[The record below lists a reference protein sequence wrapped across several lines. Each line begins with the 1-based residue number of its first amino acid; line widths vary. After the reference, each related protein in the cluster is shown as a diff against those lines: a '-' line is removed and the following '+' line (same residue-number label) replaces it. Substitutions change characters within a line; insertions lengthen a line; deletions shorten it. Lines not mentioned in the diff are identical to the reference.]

1 MTTKSD
7 PQIWKTWWKNL
18 IQPSPTL
25 DSADERQQA
34 RLLSA
39 LLLTLIGLTAII
51 IPLWFWYA
59 LDFLT
64 APYIAAGILVMLV
77 AAYGLSRTRHY
88 RSGATL
94 LVLSILLTVIAVIL
108 TAPEPDAMRLLALQ
122 GLAVAAMVAIL
133 FLRRRFTLLVIG
145 ICLAI
150 MLPHFF
156 VPDLHFTIP
165 YAYLV
170 FFIII
175 TGLAAVTAA
184 LGEQYKRDLAAS
196 EERYR
201 ALFQQAHDA
210 VFILDLAGRHIEA
223 NQRAADLLGYT
234 LEEVQQL
241 SASDITA
248 EPAESEKM
256 LARLLAGE
264 YLPVFERLFRRQDG
278 SVVPVEIKAELVFN
292 SAGQPLHIQSVVRD
306 ISEHKAREQQLR
318 LQSAALEAAANA
330 IMITDCEGHIQWSNA
345 AYTRLTG
352 YAAAEA
358 QGKNPRELVRSGLHD
373 DAFYKEMW
381 DTILAGQIWQ
391 GKLINRRKDGTLY
404 TEEQTITPVT
414 GDTGTITHFVA
425 VKQDITERE
434 KAAAALR
441 QSEARQRALLTAM
454 PDLMFR
460 NHRDGTFLDYHAGNE
475 NQLAVPPEQF
485 LGHKTTDVLPPELA
499 QYHMYYIEQVL
510 RTGKQAIYEYTL
522 PVDGQTH
529 HFEARM
535 VPAGPDEVLSI
546 VRDITRQKRLQAQAL
561 ELVLEKER
569 ANLLRQFVQNASH
582 ELRTP
587 LSVINTDLY
596 LITRVND
603 EQKRRYYAERSQ
615 RQIMR
620 LTHLL
625 DMTLTMTK
633 LDSEVPFT
641 FRAVDINGMVEQLV
655 SGVVE
660 VFSDKGGDIQFT
672 ADPTL
677 PECRVDVNWLQ
688 EAIRHLI
695 DNAIRFTPAGGQI
708 KVSTRQQNQYAVIEV
723 RDNGI
728 GISEQT
734 LPHIFERFWRQDEAH
749 STPGFGL
756 GLSIVQKIIEMH
768 NGHIEVDSEVGQGSR
783 FRLLLPL
790 KRNKVKTNEH

>member
-7 PQIWKTWWKNL
+7 SQIWKTWWKNL
-18 IQPSPTL
+18 TQPSPTL

-39 LLLTLIGLTAII
+39 LLLTLISLTAVIT
-51 IPLWFWYA
+51 PLWFWHA

-64 APYIAAGILVMLV
+64 APYIAAGILLMLV
-77 AAYGLSRTRHY
+77 AAYGLSRTRYY
-88 RSGATL
+88 RSGAIL

-108 TAPEPDAMRLLALQ
+108 TAPGPDAMRLLALQ
-122 GLAVAAMVAIL
+122 GLAVAVMVAIL
-133 FLRRRFTLLVIG
+133 FLRRRFTLLIVG
-145 ICLAI
+145 LCLAV

-175 TGLAAVTAA
+175 SGLAAVTAA
-184 LGEQYKRDLAAS
+184 LGEQYKRELVAS

-201 ALFQQAHDA
+201 ALFQQTHDA
-210 VFILDLAGRHIEA
+210 VFILDLAGGHIEA
-223 NQRAADLLGYT
+223 NQRAADLLGYSR
-234 LEEVQQL
+234 EEVQQL
-241 SASDITA
+241 SVSDITA

-256 LARLLAGE
+256 LERLLAGK
-264 YLPVFERLFRRQDG
+264 YVPVFERLFRRKDG

-292 SAGQPLHIQSVVRD
+292 SAGRPLHIQSVVRD
-306 ISEHKAREQQLR
+306 ITERKAWEQQLR

-352 YAAAEA
+352 YTAAEA
-358 QGKNPRELVRSGLHD
+358 RDKNPRELVKSGLHD
-373 DAFYKEMW
+373 DTFYKEMW

-404 TEEQTITPVT
+404 TEEQTITPVID
-414 GDTGTITHFVA
+414 DTGVITHFVA

-441 QSEARQRALLTAM
+441 QSEVRQRALLKAI

-460 NHRDGTFLDYHAGNE
+460 NHRDGTFLDYHAGSE
-475 NQLAVPPEQF
+475 NQLATPPEQF
-485 LGHKTTDVLPPELA
+485 LGRKTTDVLPPELA
-499 QYHMYYIEQVL
+499 QYHMHYIEQVL

-522 PVDGQTH
+522 PLAGQTH

-535 VPAGPDEVLSI
+535 VPSGPDEVLSI
-546 VRDITRQKRLQAQAL
+546 VRDITRQKRLQSQAL

-569 ANLLRQFVQNASH
+569 ANLLQQFVQNASH

-603 EQKRRYYAERSQ
+603 EQKRQYYAERSQ

-625 DMTLTMTK
+625 DMTLVMTQ

-655 SGVVE
+655 GGVVE

-677 PECRVDVNWLQ
+677 PACQVDANWLQ

-728 GISEQT
+728 GISEQA
-734 LPHIFERFWRQDEAH
+734 LPRIFERFWRQDEAH

-756 GLSIVQKIIEMH
+756 GLSIVEKIMEMH

-783 FRLLLPL
+783 FRLLLPMQR
-790 KRNKVKTNEH
+790 KDGG